1 MINLLF
7 VLLLKFFFYVPELLL
22 VLGLVRSRWL
32 RSRRKKF
39 AYKMDANTSH
49 AVCSLSAYP
58 HLPVPSSVRL
68 SAPPRLRPE
77 FHYAPLRIDLRA
89 RGTARPANFLPLG
102 RFAGIYCLDA
112 RANIRHHA
120 RVYQPRRKRSTRA
133 ISSYRSRESRLAVR
147 SRVN

>member
-7 VLLLKFFFYVPELLL
+7 VLLLKFFLCTWALTRTRIGSL
-22 VLGLVRSRWL
+22 AL
-32 RSRRKKF
+32 RSCRKKF
-39 AYKMDANTSH
+39 AYKMDANKSH
-49 AVCSLSAYP
+49 AVRSLSAYP

-68 SAPPRLRPE
+68 SAPPRPE

-89 RGTARPANFLPLG
+89 GGTARPASFLPLG
-102 RFAGIYCLDA
+102 RFAGIYCRDA

-133 ISSYRSRESRLAVR
+133 ISSYRSRESCFAVR